1 MLVEK
6 LQESSWG
13 LWRVGNALDV
23 LTHVADLKRGVALME
38 ATGKPLS
45 STPGT
50 LTPKLKLLEQWDL
63 YYLAAT
69 ACCRMRLSLRLLAGQ
84 VKPDL
89 LRAVQLL
96 RFCINVIHTLRE
108 HVMSHG
114 LCKRKIQID

>member
-13 LWRVGNALDV
+13 PWRVGSALDV

-89 LRAVQLL
+89 QRGSAFTLL
-96 RFCINVIHTLRE
+96 HQRH
-108 HVMSHG
+108 SH
-114 LCKRKIQID
+114 LKRTCHESWSLQEENPN